1 MNKQKVVVIFNP
13 AAKGDKARS
22 VENMLRSIVRGAALW
37 PTDSPGQGIRLAEQA
52 VHHGY
57 EVIVAAGGDG
67 TINEVVNGIAGRP
80 VTLGILP
87 VGTMNV
93 FAHELGL
100 PSERIRQC
108 WKIIED
114 GHVAEIDLARAN
126 DQFFV
131 QLAGVGLDARAVE
144 ATDVTMRRTIGPL
157 SYLLAAL
164 QVISDPPPCLQIAC
178 AGGRRFEASFALIG
192 NGRHYGG
199 PFSVFTQA
207 QNDDGRL
214 DLLVFRNQGY
224 LDLFRYLQGILAG
237 KPEQMPGV
245 EYLQVPALS
254 VVSDQDT
261 PVEVDGEVSL
271 RTPVRF
277 ELAAKR
283 LRVLVPG
290 RNPRPVSR

>member
-13 AAKGDKARS
+13 AAKGEKARS
-22 VENMLRSIVRGAALW
+22 VENTLRSIVSGATLW
-37 PTDSPGQGIRLAEQA
+37 PTNGRGQGIRLAEQA
-52 VHHGY
+52 VHDGY
-57 EVIVAAGGDG
+57 GVVIAAGGDG
-67 TINEVVNGIAGRP
+67 TINEVVNGIAGWP

-87 VGTMNV
+87 TGTMNV
-93 FAHELGL
+93 FAYELGL
-100 PSERIRQC
+100 PLEQLRKC
-108 WKIIED
+108 WEVIED

-144 ATDVTMRRTIGPL
+144 ATDLTIRRTIGPL
-157 SYLLAAL
+157 SYVLAAL
-164 QVISDPPPCLQIAC
+164 QIISSPPPRLQIAC
-178 AGGRRFEASFALIG
+178 ADGRQFEASFALIG

-199 PFSVFTQA
+199 PFPVFSQA
-207 QNDDGRL
+207 QNNDGRL
-214 DLLVFRNQGY
+214 DLLMFRNQGY
-224 LDLFRYLQGILAG
+224 LHIVRYLQGILAG
-237 KPEQMPGV
+237 KPEQMPDV

-277 ELAAKR
+277 ELAPKR
-283 LRVLVPG
+283 LRVLVPR